1 MVASTQRSEG
11 RKTLEY
17 IPKLMSSFCVCCVWS
32 ASRNR
37 GLFAHGYRRYVFC
50 GHRKHV
56 FCVLW
61 AQKTCLLRPQKTLE
75 TSLETTTGLRLAIL
89 SPAGQIYQ
97 QKDVPGETL
106 VLQCADLPP
115 PSGDA
120 QNSPSKMRMDGPRAK
135 NILVQGNSAS
145 DLGAARKTTCSG
157 RRKRSRFLFGQ
168 VFTALLRCTV
178 LPPCWVVW
186 VPI

>member
-1 MVASTQRSEG
+1 MRTWTEERTSGDVHPNSWVHCVEG
-11 RKTLEY
+11 IIPYFLLDKKKTFESGPV
-17 IPKLMSSFCVCCVWS
+17 IM
-32 ASRNR
+32 
-37 GLFAHGYRRYVFC
+37 
-50 GHRKHV
+50 
-56 FCVLW
+56 
-61 AQKTCLLRPQKTLE
+61 
-75 TSLETTTGLRLAIL
+75 
-89 SPAGQIYQ
+89 SPAGQIFQ

-168 VFTALLRCTV
+168 VFTALLRYTV